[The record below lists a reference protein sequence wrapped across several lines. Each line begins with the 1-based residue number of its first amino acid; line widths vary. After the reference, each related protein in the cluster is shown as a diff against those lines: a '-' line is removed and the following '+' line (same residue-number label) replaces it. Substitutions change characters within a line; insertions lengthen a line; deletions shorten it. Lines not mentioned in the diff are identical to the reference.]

1 MEAINN
7 LSPETI
13 KLLLRYRLLEPLI
26 NELIIEEELS
36 SISID
41 DNLKEGLIAKFKE
54 AKSIQTKDQYHAYL
68 NSENLFEHDF
78 EEQAFAQTK
87 IENLIKSRFEHQIES
102 RFLERKASL
111 EIVVYSLIRVSN
123 PFLAKEIY
131 YRAIGG
137 EEDIG
142 NLATE
147 FSEGI
152 EKRTRGIVGPVP
164 IESSHPKLTELLKKS
179 KVGEIQKP
187 IQIDNSFVVIRVES
201 HEPVILDEFTRKKM
215 GEELVKIW
223 LKTKVNEM
231 MNKLIDK
238 TESSLIV

>member
-1 MEAINN
+1 MCAPLKSGRKGDAGIPPTAI
-7 LSPETI
+7 LHGAVADCETCWC
-13 KLLLRYRLLEPLI
+13 
-26 NELIIEEELS
+26 
-36 SISID
+36 
-41 DNLKEGLIAKFKE
+41 
-54 AKSIQTKDQYHAYL
+54 
-68 NSENLFEHDF
+68 
-78 EEQAFAQTK
+78 
-87 IENLIKSRFEHQIES
+87 
-102 RFLERKASL
+102 
-111 EIVVYSLIRVSN
+111 IVN
-123 PFLAKEIY
+123 
-131 YRAIGG
+131 G

-201 HEPVILDEFTRKKM
+201 HEPVVLDEFTRKKM